1 MSPVAELVRRGTAA
15 VRRSGFWWG
24 FAIVVFA
31 LLNMAFWPSLENS
44 NSLVE
49 MEREMGDLLE
59 AFGGQGMSQ
68 PPGYLDGQL
77 YAFLLPL
84 LLSGAAIAMVSAL
97 TAGDEDAGRLE
108 LLAALP
114 VRRTTLWLARLAS
127 GLLVLGAIVVVTA
140 AAVLVALAPFSLTE
154 AGYGA
159 VLVAT
164 LAAGVLAVFHATV
177 AYAVGGLGG
186 SRGLALGVAIGV
198 LVLGY
203 LLAFVFPISDALD
216 GARWLSPWDW
226 ATGEQPVSDGIDL
239 LRLLVVV
246 LVSAGLV
253 AVGTVGVDRRDVKG
267 A

>member
-1 MSPVAELVRRGTAA
+1 VVEIVRRGMAA

-24 FAIVVFA
+24 FGIVVFA
-31 LLNMAFWPSLENS
+31 LLNMAFWPSFEDS

-77 YAFLLPL
+77 FAFLLPL
-84 LLSGAAIAMVSAL
+84 LLSGAAIAMVSSL

-108 LLAALP
+108 LLHALP
-114 VRRTTLWLARLAS
+114 IRRATLWLARLGA
-127 GLLVLGAIVVVTA
+127 GLAVLALIVAVTAALVLG
-140 AAVLVALAPFSLTE
+140 ALAPFSLEE

-164 LAAGVLAVFHATV
+164 LACGVLAVFHAAV

-186 SRGLALGVAIGV
+186 SRGLALGVSIGV

-203 LLAFVFPISDALD
+203 LFAFVFPISDALEPF
-216 GARWLSPWDW
+216 RWLSPWDW
-226 ATGEQPVSDGIDL
+226 ATGQQPVSDGTEP
-239 LRLLVVV
+239 LRLAVVV
-246 LVSAGLV
+246 LVTGVLV
-253 AVGTVGVDRRDVKG
+253 AVGTLAVERRDIKNP
-267 A
+267 